1 MSGTIPRINKKQ
13 LNSNNK
19 NKFKVRVIQLNTLTT
34 NNKQL
39 NNYMFDFQL
48 EEKVWFWI
56 LLAIPVIILLFA
68 VLQFWKYRTQKR
80 FANSKLLKRLSPNQS
95 LFKSI
100 LKIVVLCLA
109 IACFAIAL
117 VNPKIGTKL
126 ETVKRQ
132 GVDIVFAVD
141 VSKSML
147 AEDVA
152 PNRLE
157 KSKQLVTQ
165 IINNLA
171 SDRVGIIAYAGKAF
185 PQLPITTDYA
195 SAKMFLNNMN
205 TDMLSSQGTAIS
217 EAIELAKTYFD
228 DEEQTNRVLIIIS
241 DGEDHG
247 EMASNIA
254 EEASDEG
261 IRIFTI
267 GVGDV
272 KGGPIPIKRNGI
284 LLNYKKDNQG
294 ETVVTKLNEETLK
307 DIADE
312 ANGAYI
318 NGNNTADVIKEI
330 KEILNNMDKTEFE
343 AKEFA
348 DYKDQFQWFLGFGV
362 FFLFLDIFFLERK
375 TGWLKRLNLF
385 NENF

>member
-1 MSGTIPRINKKQ
+1 
-13 LNSNNK
+13 
-19 NKFKVRVIQLNTLTT
+19 
-34 NNKQL
+34 
-39 NNYMFDFQL
+39 MFDFQL
-48 EEKVWFWI
+48 EEKVWFWV
-56 LLAIPVIILLFA
+56 LLVIPIIILLFA
-68 VLQFWKYRTQKR
+68 ILQFWKHKTQQR
-80 FANSKLLKRLSPNQS
+80 FASATLLKRLSPNQS
-95 LFKSI
+95 LFKAI
-100 LKIVVLCLA
+100 LKIIVLSLA

-132 GVDIVFAVD
+132 GVDVVFALD

-195 SAKMFLNNMN
+195 SAKMFLNSMN
-205 TDMLSSQGTAIS
+205 TEMLSSQGTAIS
-217 EAIELAKTYFD
+217 EAIELAKTYYD

-241 DGEDHG
+241 DGEDHNTV
-247 EMASNIA
+247 ASSVA

-267 GVGDV
+267 GVGST
-272 KGGPIPIKRNGI
+272 KGDRIPIKRNGVLI
-284 LLNYKKDNQG
+284 NYKKDNQG
-294 ETVVTKLNEETLK
+294 ETVITRLNEDTLK
-307 DIADE
+307 DIAEE

-318 NGNNTADVIKEI
+318 NGSNTSDVVKEI
-330 KEILNNMDKTEFE
+330 KSILNTMDKTEFE
-343 AKEFA
+343 AKEFS
-348 DYKDQFQWFLGFGV
+348 DYKDQFQWFLGFGI
-362 FFLFLDIFFLERK
+362 FLLFLDIFFLERK
-375 TGWLKRLNLF
+375 TAWLKRLNLF

>member
-1 MSGTIPRINKKQ
+1 MFQIEEKIWFWSFLVIIGIII
-13 LNSNNK
+13 L
-19 NKFKVRVIQLNTLTT
+19 FVLIQLWKKNAQR
-34 NNKQL
+34 K
-39 NNYMFDFQL
+39 
-48 EEKVWFWI
+48 
-56 LLAIPVIILLFA
+56 FA
-68 VLQFWKYRTQKR
+68 SHT
-80 FANSKLLKRLSPNQS
+80 LLKKLSPNQS
-95 LFKSI
+95 LLKST
-100 LKIVVLCLA
+100 LKIIVLCLA
-109 IACFAIAL
+109 FACLTIAL
-117 VNPKIGTKL
+117 VNPKMGTKI

-147 AEDVA
+147 AEDIA

-185 PQLPITTDYA
+185 PQIPITTDYA
-195 SAKMFLNNMN
+195 AAKMFLKNMN
-205 TDMLSSQGTAIS
+205 TDMLSSQGTAID
-217 EAIELAKTYFD
+217 EAIKLAMTYYD

-241 DGEDHG
+241 DGEDHSNSS
-247 EMASNIA
+247 ANIA
-254 EEASDEG
+254 EEANEKG

-284 LLNYKKDNQG
+284 VLNYKKDNKG
-294 ETVVTKLNEETLK
+294 ETVITKLNEETLK
-307 DIADE
+307 NIAKE

-318 NGNNTADVIKEI
+318 NGKSTSDVVENIR
-330 KEILNNMDKTEFE
+330 EILNSMDK
-343 AKEFA
+343 KEFDSKQFA
-348 DYKDQFQWFLGFGV
+348 EFKDQFQWFLGFAI
-362 FFLFLDIFFLERK
+362 FFLFIDIFLLERK
-375 TGWLKRLNLF
+375 TAWLKKLNLF